1 MNIDNKIGF
10 IGGWI
15 LTTASTITLMGAFK
29 AAFLGL
35 IGGFFGLFGK
45 EVYYY
50 VRTEVNNYLPKL
62 KAKTQQ
68 IKAKVQSEKAKVKKT
83 FETFVGKSDRRKHEK

>member
-29 AAFLGL
+29 AALLGL
-35 IGGFFGLFGK
+35 IGGSS
-45 EVYYY
+45 VY
-50 VRTEVNNYLPKL
+50 L
-62 KAKTQQ
+62 
-68 IKAKVQSEKAKVKKT
+68 VKRFT
-83 FETFVGKSDRRKHEK
+83 TT